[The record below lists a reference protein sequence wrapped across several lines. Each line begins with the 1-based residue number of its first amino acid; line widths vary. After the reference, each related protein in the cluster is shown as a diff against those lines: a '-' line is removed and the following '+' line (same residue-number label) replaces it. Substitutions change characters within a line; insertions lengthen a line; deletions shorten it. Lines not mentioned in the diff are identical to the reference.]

1 MSVIATFTRARGRP
15 GKSKLDN
22 MAANLRSELEQ
33 AMISQVL
40 TAVDIMQ
47 EEPPPKPDGTY
58 VRTHRYANSWIPFFP
73 RRQGDRLVAGISGN
87 AIDDRGHNY
96 TTFVGGDAAGVGQQ
110 PQHAETGWPLARLA
124 LDGVRASGSF
134 ERDSL
139 PFFRAVERAIKRS
152 KR

>member
-33 AMISQVL
+33 AMISQIL
-40 TAVDIMQ
+40 TAVDIMN
-47 EEPPPKPDGTY
+47 EEPPPKPDSKY
-58 VRTHRYANSWIPFFP
+58 ERTHRYSTSWIPFFP

-87 AIDDRGHNY
+87 AVDERGHNY
-96 TTFVGGDAAGVGQQ
+96 TVWVGGDEAGFGQQ
-110 PQHAETGWPLARLA
+110 AQHTETGWPLAAIA
-124 LDGVRASGSF
+124 LRGGRGSVSF
-134 ERDSL
+134 QRGDD
-139 PFFRAVERAIKRS
+139 FIQKVTRAIDRS